1 MQNLL
6 KKQFIKQL
14 VVSTVFLLLI
24 VVAIVVS
31 LYNHTI
37 EDFEDRQNMV
47 QTLIAKSFIEVAK
60 FDKENGSSKQ
70 ETLSQLFAT
79 LEHIDLENLEIVIGQ
94 MDNNILKISSYNKEK
109 KLLQNINVAMGSKI
123 AIPMQ
128 AAFLTKSQN
137 HIIENDYNNNT
148 VLAKYAYIPELD
160 IGIVV
165 KSEIRLIEHYLGI
178 VIFLLMLIATIAFIF
193 IYFMLRITHSPIEN
207 LLVKNEEKFKNIFNN
222 SGDGIL
228 ILDLQGVILEANSI
242 NSSQVGYSS
251 EELLGKNISFLNT
264 SAFNEK
270 TEKDFK
276 EILQNKNATF
286 ESEYVRKNGT
296 IIPVEIHAKLI
307 EYNNETAILAV
318 IRDITERKKAETS
331 IILAKE

>member
-160 IGIVV
+160 I
-165 KSEIRLIEHYLGI
+165 EIGRAH
-178 VIFLLMLIATIAFIF
+178 V
-193 IYFMLRITHSPIEN
+193 
-207 LLVKNEEKFKNIFNN
+207 
-222 SGDGIL
+222 
-228 ILDLQGVILEANSI
+228 
-242 NSSQVGYSS
+242 
-251 EELLGKNISFLNT
+251 
-264 SAFNEK
+264 
-270 TEKDFK
+270 
-276 EILQNKNATF
+276 
-286 ESEYVRKNGT
+286 
-296 IIPVEIHAKLI
+296 
-307 EYNNETAILAV
+307 
-318 IRDITERKKAETS
+318 
-331 IILAKE
+331 